1 MNLTVAL
8 LQVES
13 YDERKQ
19 SSFVTTIVNQC
30 SIMYL
35 TSEALFGEPFKNALL
50 ERERALSYKNNTPNI
65 YKQQEVHKVMQTM

>member
-19 SSFVTTIVNQC
+19 TSFVTTTVNQC

-50 ERERALSYKNNTPNI
+50 ERERTLSYKNNTPNI

>member
-8 LQVES
+8 LQVET

-19 SSFVTTIVNQC
+19 TSIVTTMVNQC

-50 ERERALSYKNNTPNI
+50 EKERTLSYKNNTPNI
-65 YKQQEVHKVMQTM
+65 NKQQEVHKVMQTM